1 MKEDLSID
9 QIISSIRHVILG
21 RKNDQFDDDKNRYLE
36 DNDDIYELNLKHL
49 VVKKNDAVALKNLV
63 TEDYLPSGK
72 VAKDV
77 SKDTIESLR
86 QEEEAKQKQ
95 SRTPVKLKTETIEN
109 VVIELIKPYLQ
120 HWIDENLSR
129 IVKNLVEKEIN
140 GIMTDEKHSIDK
152 FNSQ

>member
-49 VVKKNDAVALKNLV
+49 VVKKNDAVALKNLA

-72 VAKDV
+72 VAEDI

-86 QEEEAKQKQ
+86 QEEGAKQKQ
-95 SRTPVKLKTETIEN
+95 SRTPVKLKNETIEN